1 MRTLTI
7 ECSSSVGSV
16 ALTENNHSIIT
27 RSFENPRG
35 RGTML
40 FSVLEEVI
48 ADSKAFDRVL
58 VGTGPGSYNALRS
71 SIAAAW
77 GIAKARRIQVSGIS
91 SVLGYEAGEYFVVGD
106 ARSNQC
112 FFGHVL
118 KGRLTSPLELLN
130 PETASSRLIAGIPV
144 YSTGAN
150 LLDAEIIH
158 PSASTLARHADQ
170 AGLAEPIY
178 LKPPHITP
186 SRPKTT

>member
-1 MRTLTI
+1 MKTLTI

-16 ALTENNHSIIT
+16 ALTENNHPIIS

-35 RGTML
+35 RGAML

-48 ADSKAFDRVL
+48 AESKSFDLVL

-77 GIAKARRIQVSGIS
+77 GIAKARHIPVRGLS
-91 SVLGYEAGEYFVVGD
+91 SMLGYDAPEYFVVGD

-112 FFGHVL
+112 FFSHVSE
-118 KGRLTSPLELLN
+118 GRLKSPLELLS
-130 PETASSRLIAGIPV
+130 PESAATRLIPGIPV

-150 LLDAEIIH
+150 LLDARILH
-158 PSASTLARHADQ
+158 PSASVLARQAAQ

>member
-16 ALTENNHSIIT
+16 ALTENNHPIIS

-35 RGTML
+35 RGTIL

-48 ADSKAFDRVL
+48 AESKSFDLVL

-77 GIAKARRIQVSGIS
+77 GIAKARHIPVSGIS
-91 SVLGYEAGEYFVVGD
+91 SVFGYDAPEYFVVGD

-112 FFGHVL
+112 FFGHVSD
-118 KGRLTSPLELLN
+118 GRLTSPLELLS
-130 PETASSRLIAGIPV
+130 PETASTRLIEGVPI
-144 YSTGAN
+144 YSTSAS
-150 LLDAEIIH
+150 LLGAEILH
-158 PSASTLARHADQ
+158 PSATTLARNAAQ
-170 AGLAEPIY
+170 AGPAEPIY

>member
-16 ALTENNHSIIT
+16 ALTENNHPIIT

-48 ADSKAFDRVL
+48 ADSKAFDHVL

-71 SIAAAW
+71 SVAAAW
-77 GIAKARRIQVSGIS
+77 GIAKARRIRVSGIS
-91 SVLGYEAGEYFVVGD
+91 SVLGYDAGEYFVVGD

-112 FFGHVL
+112 FFAHVS
-118 KGRLTSPLELLN
+118 KGRLTSPMELLN
-130 PETASSRLIAGIPV
+130 PEIASSRLIAGIPV

-158 PSASTLARHADQ
+158 PSASTLARHAAQ
-170 AGLAEPIY
+170 AGPAEPIY